1 MAGEEGDMLR
11 LVLCRQTGKQ
21 GGYSVWNSLYGSSNT
36 ALPAIE
42 CMTVQSIIYLLTIY
56 IHIVDN
62 SKPVKYNMTKGIFET
77 GE

>member
-1 MAGEEGDMLR
+1 
-11 LVLCRQTGKQ
+11 
-21 GGYSVWNSLYGSSNT
+21 
-36 ALPAIE
+36 
-42 CMTVQSIIYLLTIY
+42 MTVQSIIYLLTIY